1 MQGIDVRLSLYE
13 DGQAVTRDCAEDPLD
28 RWGLHASHQVDVT
41 MGGKTVS
48 IHQAPQSLTPSAI
61 GVGAVVWEGEL
72 LMGQYLCSVPRHR
85 FLGCRVVELGAGP
98 GLLGLLLAKWGARQV
113 VITDK
118 GSVLPLIRKNVELNG
133 LGDKGQLRGQV
144 EVAELEWGKQGYE
157 TALGSIAQ
165 DPVDWVL
172 AADCLYIDN
181 EGQSPSIPHFVKAC
195 SILCGSNARETK
207 CLVSFELRSEEVKHQ
222 FLQAVAENKMKAKLI
237 PRSSLPRGC
246 QIDYIELYE
255 LTKG

>member
-1 MQGIDVRLSLYE
+1 
-13 DGQAVTRDCAEDPLD
+13 
-28 RWGLHASHQVDVT
+28 
-41 MGGKTVS
+41 
-48 IHQAPQSLTPSAI
+48 
-61 GVGAVVWEGEL
+61 
-72 LMGQYLCSVPRHR
+72 MGQYLCTVPRHR
-85 FLGCRVVELGAGP
+85 FVGCRVVELGAGP

-118 GSVLPLIRKNVELNG
+118 DSVLPLIRKNVELNG
-133 LGDKGQLRGQV
+133 LGDTQRRGQV
-144 EVAELEWGKQGYE
+144 EVAELEWGKQGYVE
-157 TALGSIAQ
+157 ALTSISQ

-195 SILCGSNARETK
+195 SILCGSSKRETK
-207 CLVSFELRSEEVKHQ
+207 CLVSFELRSEEVKNQ
-222 FLQAVAENKMKAKLI
+222 FLQAVAEHSLKAKLI
-237 PRSSLPRGC
+237 PKGSLPRGC